1 MSEIKDKALA
11 KMNEEMNQIHSDGVD
26 AIHNWLCEQEDDGIF
41 EKICQDGKT
50 IKAALEYCVN
60 NAYKSKEN
68 NCAMIA
74 DSVVFG
80 WVVDYFN
87 SDLKEV
93 KSNVKAEVN
102 TSNDKKPVVKKETPK
117 NNVKTSQKEKEK
129 ADFER
134 ISLFEL

>member
-1 MSEIKDKALA
+1 MSEIKQRALE
-11 KMNEEMNQIHSDGVD
+11 KMNEEMSQIHSDGVD
-26 AIHNWLCEQEDDGIF
+26 AIHNWLCEQEDDGLF

-87 SDLKEV
+87 SDLQEV
-93 KSNVKAEVN
+93 KSNVTASV
-102 TSNDKKPVVKKETPK
+102 TISNDKKPTENKESSK
-117 NNVKTSQKEKEK
+117 IDVKTNHKK

-134 ISLFEL
+134 INLFEL

>member
-1 MSEIKDKALA
+1 MSEIKQKALS
-11 KMNEEMNQIHSDGVD
+11 KMNEEMSHQHSPAVD
-26 AIHNWLCEQEDDGIF
+26 VIHNWLCDQTDDGLF
-41 EKICQDGKT
+41 QNICQDGKT

-60 NAYKSKEN
+60 NASKNKEN

-87 SDLKEV
+87 SELKEV
-93 KSNVKAEVN
+93 KSSVTASVS
-102 TSNDKKPVVKKETPK
+102 TSNDKEPEVKKQSPK
-117 NNVKTSQKEKEK
+117 IDVKTNHKK

-134 ISLFEL
+134 INLFEI

>member
-1 MSEIKDKALA
+1 MSEIKQKALL
-11 KMNEEMNQIHSDGVD
+11 KMDAEMSEIHSDGVD
-26 AIHNWLCEQEDDGIF
+26 AIHNWLCEQNDDGLF

-50 IKAALEYCVN
+50 IKAAFEYCVN
-60 NAYKSKEN
+60 NASKSREN

-93 KSNVKAEVN
+93 KSSVTASMS
-102 TSNDKKPVVKKETPK
+102 TSNDKKPLAKKQSPK
-117 NNVKTSQKEKEK
+117 IDVNTNHKKT
-129 ADFER
+129 DFER
-134 ISLFEL
+134 INLFEL

>member
-1 MSEIKDKALA
+1 MSEIKQRALA
-11 KMNEEMNQIHSDGVD
+11 KMNEEMSQKHSPAVNV
-26 AIHNWLCEQEDDGIF
+26 IHNWLCDQTDDTLF
-41 EKICQDGKT
+41 ENICQDGKT
-50 IKAALEYCVN
+50 IKAAFKYCVK
-60 NAYKSKEN
+60 NAYKNKEN

-93 KSNVKAEVN
+93 KSSVTASII
-102 TSNDKKPVVKKETPK
+102 TSNDKKPETNKESPK
-117 NNVKTSQKEKEK
+117 INVKSSQKK

-134 ISLFEL
+134 INLFEL

>member
-1 MSEIKDKALA
+1 MSEIKQKALA
-11 KMNEEMNQIHSDGVD
+11 KMNEEMSQKHSTAVD
-26 AIHNWLCEQEDDGIF
+26 VIHNWLCDQTDDALF
-41 EKICQDGKT
+41 ENICQDGKT
-50 IKAALEYCVN
+50 IKAALEYCAN

-74 DSVVFG
+74 DSVVLG

-93 KSNVKAEVN
+93 KSSVTASVT
-102 TSNDKKPVVKKETPK
+102 TSNDKKPVAKKESPK
-117 NNVKTSQKEKEK
+117 IDVKTNHKK

-134 ISLFEL
+134 INLFEL

>member
-1 MSEIKDKALA
+1 MSEVKQRALE
-11 KMNEEMNQIHSDGVD
+11 KMNEEMSQKHLLAID
-26 AIHNWLCEQEDDGIF
+26 AIHNWLCDQNDDDLF

-50 IKAALEYCVN
+50 IKAAFEYCVN
-60 NAYKSKEN
+60 NASKNKEN

-87 SDLKEV
+87 SDLQEV
-93 KSNVKAEVN
+93 KSNVTASVT
-102 TSNDKKPVVKKETPK
+102 TSNDKKPTEKKESSK
-117 NNVKTSQKEKEK
+117 IDVKTNHKK

-134 ISLFEL
+134 INLFEL

>member
-1 MSEIKDKALA
+1 MSEIKKRALE
-11 KMNEEMNQIHSDGVD
+11 KMNEEMSKIHSDGVD
-26 AIHNWLCEQEDDGIF
+26 AIHNWLCEQEDDGLF

-60 NAYKSKEN
+60 NASKNKEN

-80 WVVDYFN
+80 WVVDYFK
-87 SDLKEV
+87 SDLKEIKSV
-93 KSNVKAEVN
+93 KSKAEANVS
-102 TSNDKKPVVKKETPK
+102 TSNECQHINKKEISK
-117 NNVKTSQKEKEK
+117 IDVKPSQKK

-134 ISLFEL
+134 INLFEL

>member
-1 MSEIKDKALA
+1 MSEIKQKALL
-11 KMNEEMNQIHSDGVD
+11 KMDAEMSEIHSDGVD
-26 AIHNWLCEQEDDGIF
+26 AIHNWLCDQTDDVLF
-41 EKICQDGKT
+41 ENICQDGKT
-50 IKAALEYCVN
+50 IKAALEYCAN
-60 NAYKSKEN
+60 NASKSREN

-93 KSNVKAEVN
+93 KSSVTA
-102 TSNDKKPVVKKETPK
+102 S
-117 NNVKTSQKEKEK
+117 NVKTNHKK

-134 ISLFEL
+134 INLFEL

>member
-1 MSEIKDKALA
+1 MSEIKRKALA
-11 KMNEEMNQIHSDGVD
+11 KMNEEMNQKHSPAID
-26 AIHNWLCEQEDDGIF
+26 AIHNWLCEQNDDDLF
-41 EKICQDGKT
+41 EKMCQDGKT
-50 IKAALEYCVN
+50 IKAAFEYCVN
-60 NAYKSKEN
+60 NASKSREN

-93 KSNVKAEVN
+93 KSSVKAEVTTN
-102 TSNDKKPVVKKETPK
+102 NGKKSVAKKQSPK
-117 NNVKTSQKEKEK
+117 IDVKTNHKK

-134 ISLFEL
+134 INLFEL

>member
-1 MSEIKDKALA
+1 MSEIKRKALA
-11 KMNEEMNQIHSDGVD
+11 KMNEEMNQKHSPAID
-26 AIHNWLCEQEDDGIF
+26 AIHNWLCEQNDDDLF
-41 EKICQDGKT
+41 EKMCQDGKT
-50 IKAALEYCVN
+50 IKAAFEYCVN
-60 NAYKSKEN
+60 NASKSREN

-93 KSNVKAEVN
+93 KSSVKAEVT
-102 TSNDKKPVVKKETPK
+102 TSNGKKSVAKKQSPK
-117 NNVKTSQKEKEK
+117 IDVKTNHKK

-134 ISLFEL
+134 INLFEL

>member
-1 MSEIKDKALA
+1 MSEIKQRALL
-11 KMNEEMNQIHSDGVD
+11 KMDAEMSENHSDGVD
-26 AIHNWLCEQEDDGIF
+26 AIHNWLCEQNDDGLF

-50 IKAALEYCVN
+50 IKAAFEYCVN
-60 NAYKSKEN
+60 NASKSREN

-93 KSNVKAEVN
+93 KSSVTASMS
-102 TSNDKKPVVKKETPK
+102 TSNDKKPLAKKQSHK
-117 NNVKTSQKEKEK
+117 INVKTNHKK

-134 ISLFEL
+134 INLFEL

>member
-1 MSEIKDKALA
+1 MSEIKQKALL
-11 KMNEEMNQIHSDGVD
+11 KMDAEMSEIHSDGVD
-26 AIHNWLCEQEDDGIF
+26 AIHNWLCEQNDDGLF

-50 IKAALEYCVN
+50 IKAAFEYCVN
-60 NAYKSKEN
+60 NASKSREN

-93 KSNVKAEVN
+93 KSSVTASMS
-102 TSNDKKPVVKKETPK
+102 TSNDKKPLAKKQSPK
-117 NNVKTSQKEKEK
+117 IDVKTNHKK

-134 ISLFEL
+134 INLFEL

>member
-1 MSEIKDKALA
+1 MSEMKDKALA
-11 KMNEEMNQIHSDGVD
+11 KMNEEMSQIHSDGVD
-26 AIHNWLCEQEDDGIF
+26 AIHNWLCEQEDDGLF

-102 TSNDKKPVVKKETPK
+102 TSNDKKPVVKKQSPK
-117 NNVKTSQKEKEK
+117 IDAKTNHKK

-134 ISLFEL
+134 INLFEL

>member
-1 MSEIKDKALA
+1 MSEIKQKAIA
-11 KMNEEMNQIHSDGVD
+11 KMNNEMSQKHSPAVD
-26 AIHNWLCEQEDDGIF
+26 AIHNFLCDQNDDELF
-41 EKICQDGKT
+41 ENICKDGKS
-50 IKAALEYCVN
+50 IADAYAFCINKASEQRDG
-60 NAYKSKEN
+60 
-68 NCAMIA
+68 NCAMIS

-102 TSNDKKPVVKKETPK
+102 TSNDKKPVVKKQSPK
-117 NNVKTSQKEKEK
+117 IDVKTNHKK

-134 ISLFEL
+134 INLFEL

>member
-11 KMNEEMNQIHSDGVD
+11 KMNEEMSQIHSDGVD
-26 AIHNWLCEQEDDGIF
+26 AIHNWLCEQEDDGLF

-102 TSNDKKPVVKKETPK
+102 TSNDKKPVVKKQSPK
-117 NNVKTSQKEKEK
+117 IDVKTNHKK

-134 ISLFEL
+134 INLFEL

>member
-1 MSEIKDKALA
+1 MSEVKQRALE
-11 KMNEEMNQIHSDGVD
+11 KMNEEMSQKHSPAID
-26 AIHNWLCEQEDDGIF
+26 AIHNWLCDQNDDDLF

-50 IKAALEYCVN
+50 IKAAFEYCVN
-60 NAYKSKEN
+60 NASKNKEN

-80 WVVDYFN
+80 WVVDYFK

-93 KSNVKAEVN
+93 KSSVTASVT
-102 TSNDKKPVVKKETPK
+102 TSNDKKPAEKEESSK
-117 NNVKTSQKEKEK
+117 IDVKTNHKK

-134 ISLFEL
+134 INLFEL